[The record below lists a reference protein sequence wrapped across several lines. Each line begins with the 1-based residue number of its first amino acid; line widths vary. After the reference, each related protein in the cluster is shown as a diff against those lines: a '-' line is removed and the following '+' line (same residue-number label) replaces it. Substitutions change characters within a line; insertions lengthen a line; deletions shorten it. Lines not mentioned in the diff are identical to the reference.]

1 MNSRGLHPGKSAWSS
16 KRAIWTCEIEKGMQT
31 DDKYE
36 RIIEQIKHRGV
47 LDAMTMDQEHLY
59 LYLHTSFAEMA

>member
-1 MNSRGLHPGKSAWSS
+1 ML
-16 KRAIWTCEIEKGMQT
+16 WTDENEKGTQT
-31 DDKYE
+31 DDKHE

-59 LYLHTSFAEMA
+59 LYVYTSFTEMA